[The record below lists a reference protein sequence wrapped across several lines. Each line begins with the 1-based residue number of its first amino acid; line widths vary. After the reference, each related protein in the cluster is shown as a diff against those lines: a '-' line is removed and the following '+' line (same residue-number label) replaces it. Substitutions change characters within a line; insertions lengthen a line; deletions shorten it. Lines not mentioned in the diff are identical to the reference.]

1 MLSRSIRSNARA
13 SSTEENTSSN
23 EEALLRRIR
32 SKIEINKG
40 RRYHY
45 FDELAESADELINPL
60 PVTFINY

>member
-1 MLSRSIRSNARA
+1 MLTRSMRSSARP
-13 SSTEENTSSN
+13 STNEENSSNN

-32 SKIEINKG
+32 SNIEIHLG

-60 PVTFINY
+60 PVTFPI